1 VYNEREEKMVKL
13 VILINPLNN
22 RGAFDVEWPAFL
34 HLVEAM
40 PGLRRETTSRVER
53 HLFGN
58 YSVEQVHEL
67 FFDTFKE
74 AEQAMNSP
82 QGQEAG
88 KLLQKMTGGQMTL
101 FFAEHKED
109 ELTNI
114 RSYKDIGKDTR
125 KTG

>member
-1 VYNEREEKMVKL
+1 MVKL

-22 RGAFDVEWPAFL
+22 REAFDAEWPVFL

-58 YSVEQVHEL
+58 CSVEQVHEL
-67 FFDTFKE
+67 FFDTFME
-74 AEQAMNSP
+74 AEQAMASSK
-82 QGQEAG
+82 GQEAG
-88 KLLQKMTGGQMTL
+88 RLLQKMTGGRMTA

-114 RSYKDIGKDTR
+114 RSYKEIGKDSR